1 MECNFRALVNK
12 HRIDEACRRLMNLEN
27 YGKHTIEHIA
37 ESVGFNSMS
46 NFNSTFKSRTGLTPK
61 QFRKNAMMQE

>member
-1 MECNFRALVNK
+1 
-12 HRIDEACRRLMNLEN
+12 MNLEN